1 MSKSVAAMLALL
13 FMVASCIIA
22 VNPALSSTDVV
33 ENTWLSKA
41 SMQVARGNLGVAAV
55 NGKIYAIGG
64 STESGLN
71 PRSVGIDYKAK
82 GWVADTNEEYDPA
95 TDTWTFKTPM
105 PTPRYGF
112 AIVAYQN
119 KIYCI
124 GGASNFQPPNGF
136 YGAILTRANEVYD
149 PATDTWETKVSMPT
163 ARMGLQANVVDGK
176 IYLIGGYPN
185 RTFNEVYD
193 PATDSWSTKEPM
205 PTGAS
210 YYASAVFDNEIY
222 VIGGY
227 GSGSLNQIYNP
238 ETNKWRLGA
247 PAPSSVTDGTAGV
260 TIGVNAPRRIYVL
273 GVLNF
278 MYQDAP
284 PNRIY
289 DPKSDTW
296 TLGADVPTNRL
307 NFGVAVVNDTL
318 YAIGGTI
325 RNYPHELSDAI
336 FTATPSAVNEQYMP
350 LGYGLPDPS
359 YDGAAPEIAVLS
371 PENKTYYTAN
381 VTLDFTVNEP
391 VFSVHYEL
399 DGGTAVEISGNTTIV
414 GLAIGVHNITVFG
427 FDASGNMGVSETVF
441 FAIAEPEPFPTVLV
455 ATASGA
461 SAAIIGIGLLV
472 YFKKRKHQNGK

>member
-1 MSKSVAAMLALL
+1 MLALL
-13 FMVASCIIA
+13 CMVASCIIA

-33 ENTWLSKA
+33 EDTWLSKA
-41 SMQVARGNLGVAAV
+41 SMQVARSNLGVAVV

-64 STESGLN
+64 STESGLS
-71 PRSVGIDYKAK
+71 PYSVGIDYKAK
-82 GWVADTNEEYDPA
+82 GWVADTNEEYDPT

-149 PATDTWETKVSMPT
+149 PATDTWETKAFMPT
-163 ARMGLQANVVDGK
+163 ARVGLKANVVNDK

-193 PATDSWSTKEPM
+193 PTTDSWSTKEPM

-227 GSGSLNQIYNP
+227 GSGNLNQIYDP
-238 ETNKWRLGA
+238 ETGKWRLGA
-247 PAPSSVTDGTAGV
+247 PAPSSITDGAAGA
-260 TIGVNAPRRIYVL
+260 TTGMMALKRIYVL
-273 GVLNF
+273 GVLDF
-278 MYQDAP
+278 MYQAAP

-289 DPKSDTW
+289 DPKSDRW
-296 TLGADVPTNRL
+296 TFGADVPTNRL

-318 YAIGGTI
+318 YTIGGII
-325 RNYPHELSDAI
+325 RNYPYELSDAI
-336 FTATPSAVNEQYMP
+336 FTATPSAANEYYVP
-350 LGYGLPDPS
+350 VGYGTPDPS
-359 YDGAAPEIAVLS
+359 YVPPDITAPEITIAS
-371 PENKTYYTAN
+371 PESKTYYSTNVTLAFAVNEPTSEMSYCLDGAN
-381 VTLDFTVNEP
+381 VTV
-391 VFSVHYEL
+391 
-399 DGGTAVEISGNTTIV
+399 AGNTTLA
-414 GLAIGVHNITVFG
+414 GLSYGAHNLTVYAV
-427 FDASGNMGVSETVF
+427 DVAGNTGVSETIGFSV
-441 FAIAEPEPFPTVLV
+441 AEEPEPSPVIPVAAGSV
-455 ATASGA
+455 ATIVVVGV
-461 SAAIIGIGLLV
+461 GLLV
-472 YFKKRKHQNGK
+472 YFKKRRH